1 MSKTE
6 LDIKLKTTADLSGAK
21 AVEKALDQVNQA
33 VTKTAVSQDKAAKSG
48 VNMGQALLQ
57 GSRGFQDFQAAGL
70 NGLANNLEGIAMGLG
85 LGSGIAGAVTVMAVA
100 VQTLGPKVVAWFN
113 SLDTEGAK
121 LDQLKGR
128 FAGFAEQ
135 LRGDFDPAQEA
146 SKDASEEFQK
156 SLKKE
161 ADEMDELKTAT
172 ANLIAQLRL
181 KNQIQDTAD
190 QNLERRQIEDI
201 RANKNLSPQQAAAQE
216 AAVKQR
222 TLDARKAREEQESA
236 AAIQAAENITNQQ
249 GRAVVNTREQEAA
262 KERDLRD
269 TQTMV
274 QYLDPKNRGSV
285 IGLQGQAK
293 AKAAEITRVESEFGD
308 NSLVEQMKA
317 DLESINKTLE
327 ERQAFIDRTATRT
340 GGKTVQQLA
349 DELRDLRKLA
359 EDQEKALQAAGES
372 ETKTRQTEA
381 IKAVGRESTYQD
393 KVGSVARDYT
403 QAAFPGQQVFNNP
416 NAFNQPGLGGLP
428 ALPGSSPLDQ
438 TQPQAPQGRAAA
450 MPGENVLGP
459 LGGQLQQATDA
470 VSNSPLEGYLKE
482 IGSGFTAFG
491 EAVSTQNARVEK
503 VAQEALANSKQA
515 LSQIKA
521 TR

>member
-48 VNMGQALLQ
+48 ANMGQALLQ
-57 GSRGFQDFQAAGL
+57 GSRGIQDFQAAGL
-70 NGLANNLEGIAMGLG
+70 NGVVNNLEGIATAMGMG
-85 LGSGIAGAVTVMAVA
+85 AGVAGVVTVLAVA
-100 VQTLGPKVVAWFN
+100 IQTLGPKVVEWFK

-146 SKDASEEFQK
+146 AKEGSEEFQK

-161 ADEMDELKTAT
+161 ADEMDKLKTAT
-172 ANLIAQLRL
+172 ATFIEQLRL

-190 QNLERRQIEDI
+190 QSLERRQIEDI
-201 RANKNLSPQQAAAQE
+201 RANKSLTPEQAAAQE
-216 AAVKQR
+216 AIVRKR
-222 TLDARKAREEQESA
+222 TLDARKARDEQESA
-236 AAIQAAENITNQQ
+236 EVIIAAET
-249 GRAVVNTREQEAA
+249 ATRLAGESVTTKTTEVAA
-262 KERDLRD
+262 AERNVRD
-269 TQTMV
+269 AKTSAA
-274 QYLDPKNRGSV
+274 YLDPKNKGS
-285 IGLQGQAK
+285 ITGLMEQAK
-293 AKAAEITRVESEFGD
+293 VKANDIARVETEFGN
-308 NSLVEQMKA
+308 NSLVETMKTELA
-317 DLESINKTLE
+317 SINATLK
-327 ERQAFIDRTATRT
+327 ERQDFVDNFATRT
-340 GGKTVQQLA
+340 DGKDMPKLQK
-349 DELRDLRKLA
+349 ELDDLKEEVKNLTKAQKSAGDA
-359 EDQEKALQAAGES
+359 EN
-372 ETKTRQTEA
+372 KTRRNEA
-381 IKAVGRESTYQD
+381 IKAVGRENIYKD
-393 KVGSVARDYT
+393 KVGIVARDYT

-428 ALPGSSPLDQ
+428 ALPGSNPLEQ

-459 LGGQLQQATDA
+459 LSGQLQQATDA

-482 IGSGFTAFG
+482 LGGGITGMAEAFISNQQRM
-491 EAVSTQNARVEK
+491 E
-503 VAQEALANSKQA
+503 QA
-515 LSQIKA
+515 LKETNNKVNTLTSQFEKA
-521 TR
+521 R